1 MKSRFRKWF
10 IFLFLVFA
18 GCPMMKTEAQAAVA
32 QITIQKSQQ
41 DIVKGDV
48 FYVIV
53 TVTSD
58 EEILKDI
65 FLTIRMSCSLS
76 REGVLQAVMMMKYT
90 SKIWTGIPGHRR

>member
-58 EEILKDI
+58 EEING
-65 FLTIRMSCSLS
+65 F
-76 REGVLQAVMMMKYT
+76 EGYFSVMMMKYT

>member
-48 FYVIV
+48 F
-53 TVTSD
+53 
-58 EEILKDI
+58 
-65 FLTIRMSCSLS
+65 
-76 REGVLQAVMMMKYT
+76 
-90 SKIWTGIPGHRR
+90 

>member
-58 EEILKDI
+58 E
-65 FLTIRMSCSLS
+65 
-76 REGVLQAVMMMKYT
+76 
-90 SKIWTGIPGHRR
+90 